1 MFCPRCHR
9 TPESASRWFCPYDG
23 AELVTGRRARHI
35 PVERGPETGKVLAG
49 RYSMHGLLA
58 QGGMARVYLAE
69 DKTNGEAVAVK
80 ILDRVKTRNSDVRAR
95 FFREVEIA
103 RMLEHP
109 SILRIFDAGELAG
122 HTPYLVTELLFG
134 ESLGELLRR
143 TPTVEP
149 GLGIRLVREAA
160 SGLAAA
166 HRMSVVHRDIKPD
179 NLFLLGE
186 PGKPYALKVMD
197 FGLAKLHDAS
207 LTTHGMTVGTLS
219 YMPPEQSLTDPVDAR
234 SDVYALGVVMF
245 RMFTGQLPFG
255 MSDDMVVLG
264 HHVFVPPPRPSQLY
278 PGISRWLE
286 KMILVALRKNPENR
300 YPSMDALI
308 EDLDRISGLLT
319 GEVGSVPLRGG
330 VDVYEPRGEF
340 ARDVADGLKKRLL
353 ERNHDG

>member
-9 TPESASRWFCPYDG
+9 TPEPGSRWFCPYDG
-23 AELVTGRRARHI
+23 AQLVAGRRAKHI
-35 PVERGPETGKVLAG
+35 AVEKGPETGKVLAG

-69 DKTNGEAVAVK
+69 DRTTGEAVAVK
-80 ILDRVKTRNSDVRAR
+80 ILDRVKTRSSDVRAR

-103 RMLEHP
+103 RMLDHP
-109 SILRIFDAGELAG
+109 NILRVLDAGELAG

-149 GLGIRLVREAA
+149 GLGIRIVRETA
-160 SGLAAA
+160 SALAAA

-186 PGKPYALKVMD
+186 QGKPYSLKVMD
-197 FGLAKLHDAS
+197 FGLAKLHDTS

-245 RMFTGQLPFG
+245 RMFTGELPFG
-255 MSDDMVVLG
+255 MLDDMVVLG
-264 HHVFVPPPRPSQLY
+264 HHVFVPPPRPSEIN
-278 PGISRWLE
+278 PAISRWLE
-286 KMILVALRKNPENR
+286 AMILVAMRKNPDNR

-308 EDLDRISGLLT
+308 EDLDRISGLRT
-319 GEVGSVPLRGG
+319 GEVGRVPVRGSG
-330 VDVYEPRGEF
+330 DVYQPRGEF
-340 ARDVADGLKKRLL
+340 ARDVAEGLKKRLA
-353 ERNHDG
+353 EAAGA